1 MLTHQHVESVNR
13 SVSKNLVPVD
23 LVIGLVWDA
32 KVLASLENVNFI
44 VFHGSMVGAVA
55 VMRDSPGKIRS
66 PQKCAHNLKGEL
78 FSVS

>member
-13 SVSKNLVPVD
+13 SVSEDLVPVD

-32 KVLASLENVNFI
+32 KVLASLGNVNFI
-44 VFHGSMVGAVA
+44 AFHGSMVGVVA
-55 VMRDSPGKIRS
+55 VMRDSPGEIRS
-66 PQKCAHNLKGEL
+66 PQKCVRNLKGEL